1 MLKFLRRAGRVA
13 VFALIAA
20 ALLAASVACSPAE
33 GGEQPAS
40 SLELSRDRV
49 DLLLSGE
56 YTLEAVSLTV
66 EGEAHEIGTLRWNSE
81 DESVAAV
88 SAAGVVTAVGTGE
101 TSVTAED
108 VATGVRS
115 EPVVVRVY
123 EGEEEISLDSDRI
136 NYYGRVMPRTAESV
150 MFYNTASA
158 FEVRFIGSSLKASL
172 RASAEA
178 LRVQVYVDGEAQEEQ
193 QRISTFRMDY
203 TFADGLAEGMAHTVR
218 VVKVNSANKGNLEL
232 NGIATDGA
240 FVQAP
245 EKPALKFEFYG
256 DSIMAG
262 YGVNALAGQVDTVEN
277 EDGTAA
283 FAYLASEMLGAQA
296 SVMSYSGISAV
307 VPAWTQTLMSQTFRQ
322 YAPGVLSAEWDFSSY
337 QADVVFV
344 CLGTNDYY
352 GIQQGAGTN
361 ESFVNGFVQFVSD
374 LRAKTPEASIVL
386 CYGMMHKNLDAQFR
400 EIVRKCG
407 DPGVYYLPM
416 DIVESGGYN
425 GHPGRSGQKAGAE
438 QLVGF
443 LHDKGIC

>member
-1 MLKFLRRAGRVA
+1 MLKFLRRAGRIA

-20 ALLAASVACSPAE
+20 ALLAASVACAPAE
-33 GGEQPAS
+33 EGEKPVS
-40 SLELSRDRV
+40 SLQLSQERV

-81 DESVAAV
+81 DESVASV
-88 SAAGVVTAVGTGE
+88 SAAGVVTAVSAGE
-101 TSVTAED
+101 TTVVAED

-115 EPVVVRVY
+115 EPVAVRVY
-123 EGEEEISLDSDRI
+123 EGEKDVSLDSGKI
-136 NYYGRVMPRTAESV
+136 NYYGRVMQRNASSV
-150 MFYNTASA
+150 LFYNTATA
-158 FEVRFIGSSLKASL
+158 FEVRFIGGSLKASL
-172 RASAEA
+172 RASADA
-178 LRVQVYVDGEAQEEQ
+178 LRVQVYIDGEAQKEQ
-193 QRISTFRMDY
+193 TRISAFRTEY
-203 TFADGLAEGMAHTVR
+203 TFASGLAEGVAHTVR
-218 VVKVNSANKGNLEL
+218 VVKVNSASKGNIEL
-232 NGIATDGA
+232 SGIATDGA
-240 FVQAP
+240 FVEAP

-256 DSIMAG
+256 DSITAG

>member
-1 MLKFLRRAGRVA
+1 MLKHLRKAVRIA
-13 VFALIAA
+13 VFALLAA
-20 ALLAASVACSPAE
+20 VLAASVACAPAE
-33 GGEQPAS
+33 EGEKPVS
-40 SLELSRDRV
+40 SLQLSQERV

-81 DESVAAV
+81 DESVASV
-88 SAAGVVTAVGTGE
+88 SAAGVVTAVSAGE
-101 TSVTAED
+101 TTVVAED

-115 EPVVVRVY
+115 EPVAVRVY
-123 EGEEEISLDSDRI
+123 EGEKDVSLDSGKI
-136 NYYGRVMPRTAESV
+136 NYYGRVMQRNASSV
-150 MFYNTASA
+150 LFYNTATA
-158 FEVRFIGSSLKASL
+158 FEVRFIGGSLKASL
-172 RASAEA
+172 RASADA
-178 LRVQVYVDGEAQEEQ
+178 LRVQVYIDGEAQKEQ
-193 QRISTFRMDY
+193 TRISAFRTEY
-203 TFADGLAEGMAHTVR
+203 TFASGLAEGVAHTVR
-218 VVKVNSANKGNLEL
+218 VVKVNSASKGNIEL
-232 NGIATDGA
+232 SGIATDGA
-240 FVQAP
+240 FVEAP

-256 DSIMAG
+256 DSITAG

-400 EIVRKCG
+400 EIVGKCG

>member
-66 EGEAHEIGTLRWNSE
+66 GGEPREIGTLRWNSE
-81 DESVAAV
+81 DGSVAAV

-218 VVKVNSANKGNLEL
+218 VVKVNSASKGNIEL
-232 NGIATDGA
+232 SGIATDGA
-240 FVQAP
+240 FVEAP

>member
-1 MLKFLRRAGRVA
+1 MLKHLRKAVRIA
-13 VFALIAA
+13 VFALLAA
-20 ALLAASVACSPAE
+20 VLAASVACAPAE
-33 GGEQPAS
+33 EGEKPVS
-40 SLELSRDRV
+40 SLQLSQERV

-81 DESVAAV
+81 DESVASV
-88 SAAGVVTAVGTGE
+88 SAAGVVTAVSAGE
-101 TSVTAED
+101 TTVVAED

-115 EPVVVRVY
+115 EPVAVRVY
-123 EGEEEISLDSDRI
+123 EGEKDVSLDSGKI
-136 NYYGRVMPRTAESV
+136 NYYGRVMQRNASSV
-150 MFYNTASA
+150 LFYNTATA
-158 FEVRFIGSSLKASL
+158 FEVRFIGGSLKASL
-172 RASAEA
+172 RASADA
-178 LRVQVYVDGEAQEEQ
+178 LRVQVYIDGEAQKEQ
-193 QRISTFRMDY
+193 TRISAFRTEY
-203 TFADGLAEGMAHTVR
+203 TFASGLAEGVAHTVR
-218 VVKVNSANKGNLEL
+218 VVKVNSASKGNIEL
-232 NGIATDGA
+232 SGIATDGA
-240 FVQAP
+240 FVEAP

-256 DSIMAG
+256 DSITAG

-337 QADVVFV
+337 RADVVFV

>member
-20 ALLAASVACSPAE
+20 ALLAASVACAPAE
-33 GGEQPAS
+33 EGEKPVS
-40 SLELSRDRV
+40 SLQLSQERV

-81 DESVAAV
+81 DESVASV
-88 SAAGVVTAVGTGE
+88 SAAGVVTAVSAGE
-101 TSVTAED
+101 TTVVAED

-115 EPVVVRVY
+115 EPVAVRVY
-123 EGEEEISLDSDRI
+123 EGEKDVSLDSGKI
-136 NYYGRVMPRTAESV
+136 NYYGRVMQRNASSV
-150 MFYNTASA
+150 LFYNTATA
-158 FEVRFIGSSLKASL
+158 FEVRFIGGSLKASL
-172 RASAEA
+172 RASADA
-178 LRVQVYVDGEAQEEQ
+178 LRVQVYIDGEAQKEQ
-193 QRISTFRMDY
+193 TRISAFRTEY
-203 TFADGLAEGMAHTVR
+203 TFASGLAEGVAHTVR
-218 VVKVNSANKGNLEL
+218 VVKVNSASKGNIEL
-232 NGIATDGA
+232 SGIATDGA
-240 FVQAP
+240 FVEAP

-256 DSIMAG
+256 DSITAG

-337 QADVVFV
+337 RADVVFV

>member
-13 VFALIAA
+13 VLALIAA

-66 EGEAHEIGTLRWNSE
+66 GGEPREIGTLRWNSE
-81 DESVAAV
+81 DGSVAAV

-240 FVQAP
+240 FVEAP

-256 DSIMAG
+256 DSITAG

>member
-66 EGEAHEIGTLRWNSE
+66 GGEAHEIGTLRWNSE
-81 DESVAAV
+81 DGSVASV
-88 SAAGVVTAVGTGE
+88 SAAGVVTAVSAGE
-101 TSVTAED
+101 TTVVAED

-115 EPVVVRVY
+115 EPVAVRVY
-123 EGEEEISLDSDRI
+123 EGEKDVSLDSGKI
-136 NYYGRVMPRTAESV
+136 NYYGRVMQRNASSV
-150 MFYNTASA
+150 LFYNTATA
-158 FEVRFIGSSLKASL
+158 FEVRFIGGSLKASL
-172 RASAEA
+172 RASADA
-178 LRVQVYVDGEAQEEQ
+178 LRVQVYIDGEAQKEQ
-193 QRISTFRMDY
+193 TRISAFRTEY
-203 TFADGLAEGMAHTVR
+203 TFASGLAEGVAHTVR
-218 VVKVNSANKGNLEL
+218 VVKVNSASKGNIEL
-232 NGIATDGA
+232 SGIATDGA
-240 FVQAP
+240 FVEAP

-256 DSIMAG
+256 DSITAG

-337 QADVVFV
+337 RADVVFV

>member
-1 MLKFLRRAGRVA
+1 MLKHLRKAVRIA
-13 VFALIAA
+13 VFALLAA
-20 ALLAASVACSPAE
+20 VIAASVACAPAE
-33 GGEQPAS
+33 EGEKPVS
-40 SLELSRDRV
+40 SLQLSQERV

-81 DESVAAV
+81 DESVASV

-123 EGEEEISLDSDRI
+123 EGEKDVSLDSGKI
-136 NYYGRVMPRTAESV
+136 NYYGRVMQRNASSV
-150 MFYNTASA
+150 LFYNTATA
-158 FEVRFIGSSLKASL
+158 FEVRFIGGSLKASL
-172 RASAEA
+172 RASADA
-178 LRVQVYVDGEAQEEQ
+178 LRVQVYIDGEAQKEQ
-193 QRISTFRMDY
+193 TRISAFRTEY
-203 TFADGLAEGMAHTVR
+203 TFASGLAEGVAHTVR
-218 VVKVNSANKGNLEL
+218 VVKVNSASKGNIEL
-232 NGIATDGA
+232 SGIATDGA
-240 FVQAP
+240 FVEAP

-337 QADVVFV
+337 RADVVFV